1 MKTPNESTPNK
12 RIQPTRNQPRTADTP
27 VVRGHAGFTTMTSQ
41 AEKHHYVPQTLLRH
55 FSIDGAG
62 QRIWVLDKTT
72 GKTFP
77 APIADIACETY
88 FNTLQIDGRKIV
100 LENVFDAID
109 SMAAPLLRKI
119 LDRRTIAGL
128 SADEQYGVALIA
140 ATQLL
145 RVKLQR
151 TTLIAVA
158 EDFAESLRRSG
169 LDPEELANF
178 RVPSESEAKFAS
190 FQRLCGVHALALAFG
205 QKNCAL
211 HETRGEA
218 FWISDNPVVMFNSF
232 PYGDVALNAL
242 GVEIYFPLSPRYIL
256 AFYCPSIAL
265 KIQQRLNSGMVSE
278 RMPWHRELFEAMGT
292 GQAVD
297 STEHVAFFNSL
308 QVSSS
313 VRFIYGSESN
323 FARAK
328 QMLAERPKLREVRSL
343 LKAGNLGEVPRR
355 ENFPPGDYLVLMEEV
370 DHHMIPLLGWSD
382 EPEGAEFEVR
392 TNALVEQLY
401 ELVAGARFDKA
412 SIFSNGYEVR
422 LVRNAVVEV
431 VNGQDE
437 RIIRVRYQDERM
449 NELTWMIKNR
459 K

>member
-1 MKTPNESTPNK
+1 MSLPRAAPNHTLQRTGGTAARCRSSAPSQVRGWSTP
-12 RIQPTRNQPRTADTP
+12 PLSLS
-27 VVRGHAGFTTMTSQ
+27 VREHGEFTTMTNQ
-41 AEKHHYVPQTLLRH
+41 AKKHHYVPQALLRH
-55 FSIDGAG
+55 FSIDGNG

-77 APIADIACETY
+77 APIADVACESH

-100 LENVFDAID
+100 LESVVDAID
-109 SMAAPLLRKI
+109 SLAAPLLRKI
-119 LDRRTIAGL
+119 LDRRTMGGL
-128 SADEQYGVALIA
+128 SADERYGVAVVA

-151 TTLIAVA
+151 TMPIAVA
-158 EDFAESLRRSG
+158 EDFAESLRRAG
-169 LDPEELANF
+169 LDPDELANF
-178 RVPSESEAKFAS
+178 RVPSEAEAKFAS
-190 FQRLCGVHALALAFG
+190 FERLLGIHALALMFG

-242 GVEIYFPLSPRYIL
+242 GVEIYFPLSPQYML

-265 KIQQRLNSGMVSE
+265 KIQQRLNSGMVSD
-278 RMPWHRELFEAMGT
+278 RMPWYRELFEPMGT

-313 VRFIYGSESN
+313 VRFIYGSEPN
-323 FARAK
+323 FARAQ

-343 LKAGNLGEVPRR
+343 LKAGNLGEVPHH

-382 EPEGAEFEVR
+382 EPDGADAEFEVR
-392 TNALVEQLY
+392 TNASVEQLN
-401 ELVAGARFDKA
+401 ELVAARFNKA
-412 SIFSNGYEVR
+412 SIFSNGYEVQM
-422 LVRNAVVEV
+422 VRNAVVEV
-431 VNGQDE
+431 VN
-437 RIIRVRYQDERM
+437 RVHPD
-449 NELTWMIKNR
+449 
-459 K
+459 

>member
-1 MKTPNESTPNK
+1 LEPTLATLARLK
-12 RIQPTRNQPRTADTP
+12 RR
-27 VVRGHAGFTTMTSQ
+27 VRGRAGFTTVTSQ
-41 AEKHHYVPQTLLRH
+41 AKKHHYVPQALLRH
-55 FSIDGAG
+55 FGIDGAG

-72 GKTFP
+72 GRTFP
-77 APIADIACETY
+77 APIADVACETH
-88 FNTLQIDGRKIV
+88 FNALQIDGRKIV
-100 LENVFDAID
+100 LESVFDAID

-119 LDRRTIAGL
+119 LDRRTIGGL
-128 SADEQYGVALIA
+128 SADERYGMVLVA

-151 TTLIAVA
+151 TTPTAVA

-169 LDPEELANF
+169 LDPDELANF
-178 RVPSESEAKFAS
+178 RVPSEAEAKFAS
-190 FQRLCGVHALALAFG
+190 FQRLRGVHALALAFG
-205 QKNCAL
+205 QKNCVL

-218 FWISDNPVVMFNSF
+218 FWISDNAVVMFNSF
-232 PYGDVALNAL
+232 PYGDVELHAQ

-278 RMPWHRELFEAMGT
+278 RMPWYRELFEAMGT

-323 FARAK
+323 FARAT

-343 LKAGNLGEVPRR
+343 IKAGNLGEVPRR

-382 EPEGAEFEVR
+382 EPVGAEFEVR
-392 TNALVEQLY
+392 TNALVEQLNA
-401 ELVAGARFDKA
+401 LVTGTRFNKV
-412 SIFSNGYEVR
+412 SIFSNGYEMQM
-422 LVRNAVVEV
+422 VRNAVVEV
-431 VNGQDE
+431 GNSQNE
-437 RIIRVRYQDERM
+437 RIIRVRYQDESLK
-449 NELTWMIKNR
+449 ELTRMIKNR